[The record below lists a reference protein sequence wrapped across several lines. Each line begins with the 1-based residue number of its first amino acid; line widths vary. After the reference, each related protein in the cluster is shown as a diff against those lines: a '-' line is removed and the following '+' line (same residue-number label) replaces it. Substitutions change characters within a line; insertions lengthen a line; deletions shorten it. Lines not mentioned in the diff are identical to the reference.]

1 MLLLYQ
7 FNSALDE
14 FKDTASGLDSETL
27 AASFGV
33 PKEII
38 ETLGISDL
46 ASIFTNPPPGIDE
59 LVALTKIFQYAD
71 EKGYYHRL
79 CNIKLESAIFTS
91 DSFKS

>member
-1 MLLLYQ
+1 MAITFSKQ

-33 PKEII
+33 PREII

-71 EKGYYHRL
+71 EKGYKHL
-79 CNIKLESAIFTS
+79 L
-91 DSFKS
+91 D